1 MRQTHKTFKDKRE
14 NPLLFDYSF
23 LISTTDT
30 NYSNHTSQ
38 TLQTTALPL
47 PFINPTL
54 NISNSIAYSRI
65 TKHLY
70 PLKMTQLIKLLII
83 LAATGAILGAPIMN
97 TRQLAGE
104 GNFFDSMFTDTDN
117 GVGYGVEN
125 AEDNLAELLGGTA
138 SRGSGGSGSG
148 GNPPPP
154 PPHKMV
160 KRQGD
165 KIANG
170 AAADLNAVGLTNEAD
185 FVKTDGGNIDGQL
198 TDDATTLGAQFGGDE
213 EDVLERAGNF
223 VPNKVPS
230 AGAAGH

>member
-1 MRQTHKTFKDKRE
+1 
-14 NPLLFDYSF
+14 
-23 LISTTDT
+23 
-30 NYSNHTSQ
+30 
-38 TLQTTALPL
+38 
-47 PFINPTL
+47 
-54 NISNSIAYSRI
+54 
-65 TKHLY
+65 
-70 PLKMTQLIKLLII
+70 MTQLIKLLII
-83 LAATGAILGAPIMN
+83 LAATGVTLGAPVMKP
-97 TRQLAGE
+97 RQLAGE
-104 GNFFDSMFTDTDN
+104 GNFFDSVFTDTDN

-138 SRGSGGSGSG
+138 SRGSGSGGAG

-154 PPHKMV
+154 PPPKMV

-170 AAADLNAVGLTNEAD
+170 AAADLNALGLTNEAD

-223 VPNKVPS
+223 VPNKVPA